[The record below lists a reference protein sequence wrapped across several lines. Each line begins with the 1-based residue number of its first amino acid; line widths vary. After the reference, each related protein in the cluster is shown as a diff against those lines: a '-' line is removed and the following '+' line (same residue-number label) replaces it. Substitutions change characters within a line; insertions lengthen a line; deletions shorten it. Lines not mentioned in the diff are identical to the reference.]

1 MKINPVIDFSRNNQD
16 VFLSQLKDFI
26 KIPSISSNPSNNQDI
41 QNCAKF
47 VYDDLKRIGF
57 THVEIIETKKHPIV
71 YGELFFSKILPTVLI
86 YGHYD
91 VQPINPIEL
100 WHSPPFEATIRDG
113 RLYGRGTVDDKGQVH
128 LHLKA
133 IESWMK
139 VHNKLPVNIKF
150 IIEGEEEIGSENL
163 EPFIKNNKMK
173 LDADLIII
181 SDTSMIKKGFPSI
194 TYGLRGISYFQIDLK
209 GTSQDLHSGMYGGA
223 VKNPINALVEILS
236 KLRNSNGKI
245 LIPNFYDNVRKVL
258 PSERK
263 RFSKLPFDE
272 LEFQNNIEAPKLFNE
287 KKYSILESLWC
298 RPSLDINGI
307 WGGFTEIGSKTVI
320 PSEAHAKVSIRLVPD
335 QNPTE
340 IETLFEEYVKKIS
353 PEEVNIQ
360 IKRMHGGDPF
370 ISDITHPAFK
380 AASKALEKGFGKKAV
395 FIREGGS
402 IPIVNDMCE
411 VLKINCLLIGFGL
424 PGENAHAPNEWLDL
438 ENYRLGIESVIHL
451 YKGLSE
457 VKF

>member
-1 MKINPVIDFSRNNQD
+1 MKISSVIDFSRNNQD
-16 VFLSQLKDFI
+16 LFLSQLKDFI
-26 KIPSISSNPSNNQDI
+26 KIPSISSSPNNNQDI

-47 VYDDLKRIGF
+47 LYNDLINIGF
-57 THVEIIETKKHPIV
+57 TNVEIIETKKHPIV
-71 YGELFFSKILPTVLI
+71 YGELFYSKRLPTILI

-91 VQPINPIEL
+91 VQPVNPLEL
-100 WHSPPFEATIRDG
+100 WTSPPFQATIRDG

-133 IESWMK
+133 IESWLK
-139 VHNKLPVNIKF
+139 VHKKLPVNIKF

-163 EPFIKNNKMK
+163 EPFIKENKKK
-173 LDADLIII
+173 LDSDLIII

-194 TYGLRGISYFQIDLK
+194 TYGLRGISYFQLDVK

-245 LIPNFYDNVRKVL
+245 LIPNFYDKVRKIL

-263 RFSKLPFDE
+263 SFSELPFDE
-272 LEFQNNIEAPKLFNE
+272 LEFQKNIQAPKLFNE
-287 KKYSILESLWC
+287 KEYSILESLWC

-307 WGGFTEIGSKTVI
+307 WGGFTEEGSKTVI
-320 PSEAHAKVSIRLVPD
+320 PSEAHAKVSLRLVPD
-335 QNPTE
+335 QNPNE
-340 IETLFEEYVKKIS
+340 IETLFENYIKKIS
-353 PEEVNIQ
+353 PNEINIH
-360 IKRMHGGDPF
+360 IERMHGGNPF

-380 AASKALEKGFGKKAV
+380 AASLALEKGFGKKAV

-402 IPIVNDMCE
+402 IPIVNNMCD
-411 VLKINCLLIGFGL
+411 VLNINCLLIGFGL
-424 PGENAHAPNEWLDL
+424 PGENAHAPDEWLDL
-438 ENYRLGIESVIHL
+438 DNYRLGIESAIHL

>member
-1 MKINPVIDFSRNNQD
+1 MIYSWT
-16 VFLSQLKDFI
+16 FLPLGI
-26 KIPSISSNPSNNQDI
+26 LLYT
-41 QNCAKF
+41 
-47 VYDDLKRIGF
+47 YD
-57 THVEIIETKKHPIV
+57 
-71 YGELFFSKILPTVLI
+71 
-86 YGHYD
+86 
-91 VQPINPIEL
+91 
-100 WHSPPFEATIRDG
+100 
-113 RLYGRGTVDDKGQVH
+113 
-128 LHLKA
+128 
-133 IESWMK
+133 
-139 VHNKLPVNIKF
+139 
-150 IIEGEEEIGSENL
+150 
-163 EPFIKNNKMK
+163 
-173 LDADLIII
+173 
-181 SDTSMIKKGFPSI
+181 
-194 TYGLRGISYFQIDLK
+194 
-209 GTSQDLHSGMYGGA
+209 
-223 VKNPINALVEILS
+223 
-236 KLRNSNGKI
+236 
-245 LIPNFYDNVRKVL
+245 
-258 PSERK
+258 
-263 RFSKLPFDE
+263 
-272 LEFQNNIEAPKLFNE
+272 LFNE

-335 QNPTE
+335 QNPTD

-370 ISDITHPAFK
+370 ISDIKHPAFK